1 MANQDFILAPQTVT
15 VTFALEPALNN
26 LASLM
31 LLEQINERSGFKE
44 WVAQTVASLT
54 PEQRRNNR
62 LVFDGLHKSLKPESD
77 WPSFPAYIDD
87 LEKRDPYAMRDDAI
101 DWMCS
106 TEKSKHMHMEPLDRD
121 ALLSS
126 REAYLNWVERM
137 YQKLVEIEKE
147 SELFDPDLYT
157 EVYELLNNPPK
168 MQKLVAAHLRDMWDS
183 YLASEWAHVLPMLQ
197 QSLDAFK
204 QLDYS
209 GSTPLEAIRAVTG
222 RDLSGHWDMMLGG
235 AEQIIFIPS
244 AHIGP
249 YVSWFETEPGVARI
263 IFGARLPEGARVES
277 PALSRSELLVRL
289 SALADDT
296 RLQILELLSH
306 HEELYAQDIMTMLDL
321 SQSSTSRHLRQLSAT
336 GYLIERRREVAKCYS
351 INPARFE
358 DTLRALKR
366 LSRPAHKTFVNVE
379 GKTS

>member
-26 LASLM
+26 LDSLL
-31 LLEQINERSGFKE
+31 LLEQVQERSGFNE
-44 WVAQTVASLT
+44 WVGQTAARLS

-62 LVFDGLHKSLKPESD
+62 LVVDGLHKALKPESD

-87 LEKRDPYAMRDDAI
+87 LEKRDPDIMRDAAI

-106 TEKSKHMHMEPLDRD
+106 PEKSKHTHMEPIDRD
-121 ALLSS
+121 LLLGN
-126 REAYLNWVERM
+126 RQAYLDWVEGM
-137 YQKLVEIEKE
+137 YQKMGELEKDSDVFAPDFYIE
-147 SELFDPDLYT
+147 LH
-157 EVYELLNNPPK
+157 ELLNDPPK
-168 MQKLVAAHLRDMWDS
+168 MQKLIVAHLRDMWES
-183 YLASEWAHVLPMLQ
+183 YLASEWSRVLPMLQ

-222 RDLSGHWDMMLGG
+222 RDLTGHWDAMLGG
-235 AEQIIFIPS
+235 AQQIIFIPS
-244 AHIGP
+244 AHMGP
-249 YVSWFETEPGVARI
+249 YVSWFEAEPGVAKI
-263 IFGARLPEGARVES
+263 IFGARLPEGTRVES

-296 RLQILELLSH
+296 RLQILELLSQ
-306 HEELYAQDIMTMLDL
+306 HEELCAQDIMTMLDL

-351 INPARFE
+351 INPTRFE

-366 LSRPAHKTFVNVE
+366 LSRPHA
-379 GKTS
+379 